1 MSPRKK
7 VVTKKAVKTTR
18 KSVRGAKTAK
28 KTAAKM
34 VAVKPRADRG
44 AKAPQLLRGMRDIL
58 PADQNYWDYIYDTAR
73 ELARDF
79 NYGRIETPILEE
91 TNLFVRAVGKET
103 DIVQKEMYTFQD
115 TSGESITLRPEAT
128 ASIARAYVT
137 HGMLNQPQPVKFWYW
152 GPMFR
157 HERPQ
162 SGRYRQFYQFGFEA
176 LGEDSPVLDAQI
188 IMIANDFFKEM
199 GLPITVQIN
208 SLGTP
213 ESRQAFKTE
222 LVSYYRSRRG
232 QLCEDCKKRLNK
244 NPLRLL
250 DCKDEGC
257 RGLRNEAPQIVDW
270 LDDGSKNHFMKVLE
284 ALDEADVPYVMNP
297 FLVRGLDY
305 YTQTVFE
312 IWPEGDDDEARQNA
326 LGGGGRY
333 DLLVEMLGGRPTPAT
348 GFAIGVERVI
358 SYLRSAEAKVPAVE
372 KPEIFFAQLGEQARI
387 KALALFEE
395 FRKARIPLAEAFSKD
410 SLKAQL
416 EIANKLGAQYT
427 LILGQKE
434 VLDGTILIRDME
446 AGIQEIVDQK
456 KIVRQIQKKLNK
468 PLAE

>member
-1 MSPRKK
+1 M
-7 VVTKKAVKTTR
+7 
-18 KSVRGAKTAK
+18 AK
-28 KTAAKM
+28 KPALKS
-34 VAVKPRADRG
+34 AVLKPRVKKT

-58 PADQNYWDYIYDTAR
+58 PADQNYWDFIYDTTR

-79 NYGRIETPILEE
+79 NYGRIETPLLEE
-91 TNLFVRAVGKET
+91 TNLFVRAVGKDT

-115 TSGESITLRPEAT
+115 IGGETITLRPEAT
-128 ASIARAYVT
+128 ASIARSYVT

-162 SGRYRQFYQFGFEA
+162 SGRYRQFFQFGFEA
-176 LGEDSPVLDAQI
+176 LGEESPVLDAQL
-188 IMIANDFFKEM
+188 IMIANDFFKDM
-199 GLPITVQIN
+199 NLPITVQIN

-213 ESRQAFKTE
+213 ESRLAFKTE

-232 QLCEDCKKRLNK
+232 QLCDDCKKRLNK

-257 RGLRNEAPQIVDW
+257 RGLRNEAPQIIDW
-270 LDDGSKNHFMKVLE
+270 LDEDSKNHFMKVLE
-284 ALDEADVPYVMNP
+284 ALDEADVPYVLNP

-305 YTQTVFE
+305 YTRTVFE

-333 DLLVEMLGGRPTPAT
+333 DLLVEMLGGRPTPAA

-358 SYLRSAEAKVPAVE
+358 TYLRSAEAKVPAVE
-372 KPEIFFAQLGEQARI
+372 KPEIFFAQLGEQARV
-387 KALALFEE
+387 KALALFED

-416 EIANKLGAQYT
+416 EIANKLGAKYT

-456 KIVRQIQKKLNK
+456 KIVREVEKKIGK
-468 PLAE
+468 SAAG

>member
-28 KTAAKM
+28 KTAAKT
-34 VAVKPRADRG
+34 VAAKPRADRG